1 MQTVQLQ
8 LDISRDILDKVM
20 FILNNLP
27 KNKVKLKIIDNFF
40 ASSTNSFNPR
50 DFFGVTNSSKAEIDS
65 YLRENSSEWD
75 NVDDVALLH
84 IEDSAKYV
92 HDLRREKRC
101 N

>member
-20 FILNNLP
+20 FILDNLP

-40 ASSTNSFNPR
+40 TSSTNSFNPR
-50 DFFGVTNSSKAEIDS
+50 DFFGVANSSKAEIDS

-75 NVDDVALLH
+75 NYID
-84 IEDSAKYV
+84 E
-92 HDLRREKRC
+92 R
-101 N
+101 